1 MFVERGIKAAKLPV
15 TGCANLEKMKAIM
28 KQKMMIMLGCLMALL
43 ATSCNRPQQN
53 ATDSQQQQQHE
64 GTFDRV
70 QRTGVLRVGYFL
82 MEPMI
87 MRNKDGKMNGIF
99 IDIVEQMAKDLRWK
113 VEYQQVDLKNF
124 AAALEAGQ
132 FDLSIGPTFSSPS
145 RAAGVSFTQPIFYLG
160 YTGVTTPDKV
170 DRFKTWEDLDQPGGK
185 VAVKQGSAI
194 ADYVTRV
201 FKKAQIISLDQPAL
215 SAPLAAVP
223 AQADVGLMNQVT
235 VFTFL
240 RDNPE
245 ANLKE
250 ILADNPVEFTG
261 VCWAV
266 KPGDSRWLE
275 FVNTALKQYE
285 DTGLIAEW
293 EKQYKIPYLYHE
305 KRSFQYDIG
314 TNKKVIEK

>member
-1 MFVERGIKAAKLPV
+1 
-15 TGCANLEKMKAIM
+15 M
-28 KQKMMIMLGCLMALL
+28 KQKIMIILGCLMALL
-43 ATSCNRPQQN
+43 ATSCNR
-53 ATDSQQQQQHE
+53 QQQPSTDTQQHQQQE
-64 GTFDRV
+64 NTFDRV

-87 MRNKDGKMNGIF
+87 MKDKDGKLNGVF
-99 IDIVEQMAKDLRWK
+99 VNIVEQMAKDLRWK

-170 DRFKTWEDLDQPGGK
+170 DRFKTWEDLDQPGVK

-194 ADYVTRV
+194 ADYVTRE
-201 FKKAQIISLDQPAL
+201 FKKAQIISLDDPAL

-240 RDNPE
+240 RDNPQ

-250 ILADNPVEFTG
+250 ILVDNPAEFTG
-261 VCWAV
+261 LCWAV
-266 KPGDSRWLE
+266 RPGDSRWLE
-275 FVNTALKQYE
+275 FVNTALKHYE
-285 DTGLIAEW
+285 DTSRIAEW
-293 EKQYKIPYLYHE
+293 ERQYKIPYLYQE
-305 KRSFQYDIG
+305 KRTFQFDIG
-314 TNKKVIEK
+314 VGKKSIEK

>member
-1 MFVERGIKAAKLPV
+1 
-15 TGCANLEKMKAIM
+15 M

-43 ATSCNRPQQN
+43 ATSCNQKPQQ
-53 ATDSQQQQQHE
+53 ATEGTQQQD

-70 QRTGVLRVGYFL
+70 QKTGVLRAGYFL

-87 MRNKDGKMNGIF
+87 MRDKDGKLSGEF
-99 IDIVEQMAKDLRWK
+99 IDIVEQIAKDMRWK
-113 VEYQQVDLKNF
+113 VEYKQVDLKNF
-124 AAALEAGQ
+124 AASLQAGE
-132 FDLSIGPTFSSPS
+132 FDLSVGPTFSSPS
-145 RAAGVSFTQPIFYLG
+145 RASGASFTRPIIYLG
-160 YTGVTTPDKV
+160 YTGVTTADRVDK
-170 DRFKTWEDLDQPGGK
+170 FKTWDDLDQPGVR

-194 ADYVTRV
+194 GDYVTRR
-201 FKKAQIISLDQPAL
+201 FKKAQIVSLEQPAL

-240 RDNPE
+240 RDNPQ

-261 VCWAV
+261 LCWAV

-275 FVNTALKQYE
+275 FVNTALKHYE
-285 DTGLIAEW
+285 DTGRIAEW

-305 KRSFQYDIG
+305 KRSFQFDIG
-314 TNKKVIEK
+314 TDKKTIER

>member
-1 MFVERGIKAAKLPV
+1 
-15 TGCANLEKMKAIM
+15 
-28 KQKMMIMLGCLMALL
+28 MLGCLIALL
-43 ATSCNRPQQN
+43 ATSCNQKAQQ
-53 ATDSQQQQQHE
+53 TTSDTKEQQQQA

-70 QRTGVLRVGYFL
+70 QKTGVLRVGYFL

-87 MRNKDGKMNGIF
+87 MRDKDGKLNGIF
-99 IDIVEQMAKDLRWK
+99 VDVVEQMAKDLRWK
-113 VEYQQVDLKNF
+113 VEYLQVDLKNF

-170 DRFKTWEDLDQPGGK
+170 EKFKTWKDLNQPGVK

-201 FKKAQIISLDQPAL
+201 FKRAQIVSLDEPAL
-215 SAPLAAVP
+215 SSPLAAVP

-240 RDNPE
+240 RDNPQ

-275 FVNTALKQYE
+275 FVNTALKHYE
-285 DTGLIAEW
+285 DTSRIADW

-305 KRSFQYDIG
+305 KRSFQFDIG
-314 TNKKVIEK
+314 TDKKIIER